1 MLNYPANSGHQQAWK
16 FEKVEDQ
23 SYLVNINWFPANT
36 TSIITL
42 PWDLTSENALYN
54 LNDGIETYAVNSVI
68 KSEGAESDEPSY
80 TLTLT
85 AKDEFEAG
93 EPFVIVTT
101 GEPNE
106 DGQQPLTFYLP
117 PAEAGAITD
126 TSSVVRNGLV
136 GTLEGVDIKG
146 QASLY
151 FENSV
156 LNVCTDKGVFIAGR
170 GGYIDVTKV
179 QDLGGTIDK
188 TISINGVINNIANVE
203 VIENGATDGLKKG
216 IYIVGKKKMLVK

>member
-1 MLNYPANSGHQQAWK
+1 M
-16 FEKVEDQ
+16 
-23 SYLVNINWFPANT
+23 
-36 TSIITL
+36 
-42 PWDLTSENALYN
+42 
-54 LNDGIETYAVNSVI
+54 
-68 KSEGAESDEPSY
+68 
-80 TLTLT
+80 
-85 AKDEFEAG
+85 
-93 EPFVIVTT
+93 
-101 GEPNE
+101 
-106 DGQQPLTFYLP
+106 
-117 PAEAGAITD
+117 
-126 TSSVVRNGLV
+126 V

-203 VIENGATDGLKKG
+203 VIENGNAPVDVYTTDGVLIRRNVARAGATNGLKKAFTS
-216 IYIVGKKKMLVK
+216 